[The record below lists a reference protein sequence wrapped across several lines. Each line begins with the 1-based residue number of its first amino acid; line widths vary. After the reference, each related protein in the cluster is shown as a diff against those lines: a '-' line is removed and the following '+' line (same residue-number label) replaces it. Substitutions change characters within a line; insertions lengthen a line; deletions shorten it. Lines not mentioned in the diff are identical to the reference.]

1 MIYASAETYSNSGE
15 TPMDSMNFTALL
27 RDWKSGDA
35 SAAER
40 LADLAYPELRRI
52 AMYHCR
58 RENRSSTMQCTAVVH
73 EAWLRL
79 AQQQDACWTDRT
91 HFFAFVSRLMRSILI
106 DYARAKKSDKRGG
119 GAAMFSLADSDA
131 ASNPPMIEVLEL
143 NSALEELEKID
154 PVLGRIVELRYFT
167 GLSIPETAEAL
178 GISESTVKREWTVA
192 KTWIRRRLAGGGENH
207 AG

>member
-1 MIYASAETYSNSGE
+1 MS
-15 TPMDSMNFTALL
+15 SMNITALL

-40 LADLAYPELRRI
+40 LASLAYPELRRI

-58 RENRSSTMQCTAVVH
+58 RENQSSTMQCTAVVH

-79 AQQQDACWTDRT
+79 ARQQDARWTDRT

-106 DYARAKKSDKRGG
+106 DYARAKKSIKRGG
-119 GAAMFSLADSDA
+119 GAMQFSLADSDA
-131 ASNPPMIEVLEL
+131 ISNPPEVEILEL
-143 NSALEELEKID
+143 NAALEELEQLD
-154 PVLGRIVELRYFT
+154 PTQGRIVELRYFS

-192 KTWIRRRLAGGGENH
+192 KTWIRRRLVGGGERH
-207 AG
+207 A

>member
-1 MIYASAETYSNSGE
+1 MKDSAKPGGEPYSPANI
-15 TPMDSMNFTALL
+15 TVLL
-27 RDWKSGDA
+27 RHWKSGDS
-35 SAAER
+35 SAGEQ
-40 LADLAYPELRRI
+40 LANLAYPELRRI

-79 AQQQDACWTDRT
+79 AQQQDASWTDRT

-119 GAAMFSLADSDA
+119 GVTPFSLADSDA
-131 ASNPPMIEVLEL
+131 ASNPPTIEVLEL

-154 PVLGRIVELRYFT
+154 PTLGRIVELRYFT

-178 GISESTVKREWTVA
+178 GISESSVKREWTVA
-192 KTWIRRRLAGGGENH
+192 KTWIRRRLARGGERH